1 LLIVLVL
8 FYILF
13 VDKEYKTRASKTLN
27 IFSSIGYALPGAVL
41 ALSLII
47 MSSQIK
53 NNVIS
58 ISLTGTYFLLIHAYF
73 IRFMAV
79 GKSPIKSSID
89 KMPDNLSESAKNLG
103 LGYFGL
109 AKKLYLPL
117 NKFALL
123 TAFLL
128 CFVDLMKEL
137 PMTLILRPFN
147 FDTLAT
153 KTYEF
158 AVEEMVDLSSIYS
171 LIIIF
176 VCSVSLFIV
185 KKINHN

>member
-1 LLIVLVL
+1 
-8 FYILF
+8 
-13 VDKEYKTRASKTLN
+13 
-27 IFSSIGYALPGAVL
+27 
-41 ALSLII
+41 
-47 MSSQIK
+47 
-53 NNVIS
+53 
-58 ISLTGTYFLLIHAYF
+58 
-73 IRFMAV
+73 
-79 GKSPIKSSID
+79 
-89 KMPDNLSESAKNLG
+89 MPDSLSESAKNLG
-103 LGYFGL
+103 LSYFGL

-171 LIIIF
+171 LIIIL